1 MKRLIFVMIICL
13 AMILSGC
20 VAIEKVSPEKVEDTS
35 EVSAESQRSESGEE
49 TFETVQEDL
58 KKIEITH
65 ELQDIHEHKQKVVIW
80 VSNDSDKILSGNLR
94 IDIKSRDDHILATDN
109 FPIDDLKPGQKK
121 YAVMM
126 AETTY
131 PVNKVTYSW
140 SNVEFMEPA
149 LKEAEK
155 RIDEEATKEV
165 TDVMNMNFGGA
176 GNPEYKTSWYDY
188 IDKIEVYTDGENK
201 WAEVTLS
208 VSEQDK
214 CNQIARAI
222 LYSVDYLE
230 KVKILDSTN
239 NQILEVYK

>member
-1 MKRLIFVMIICL
+1 MKRIIFLILTLTCTIFLM
-13 AMILSGC
+13 AGC
-20 VAIEKVSPEKVEDTS
+20 GSVEPEKVGEVGG
-35 EVSAESQRSESGEE
+35 VSAESQRSDSGEE

-94 IDIKSRDDHILATDN
+94 IDIKSRDDHILAIDN

-222 LYSVDYLE
+222 LYSVDYLIR
-230 KVKILDSTN
+230 VKALDGSG